1 MNKVRKAVGY
11 VCEIPIPGTEM
22 VITKE
27 TQLAK
32 MKAFAERENIE
43 LVTVVEDSAY
53 TPNFIERP
61 GVEKILRSA
70 GNFDAVLVDRVWCFS
85 RKMAE
90 LKPFLEQIEAKNAQL
105 VSASYLWDCVSQQVR
120 HRYMGALAEK
130 QRAAACAKAGA
141 RQCQVAA

>member
-1 MNKVRKAVGY
+1 MNKVRRAIGY
-11 VCEIPIPGTEM
+11 VCEIPIPGTDM

-27 TQLAK
+27 DQLARLLK
-32 MKAFAERENIE
+32 YAEKENID
-43 LVTVVEDSAY
+43 LVEVYHDSFS
-53 TPNFIERP
+53 PNFTERA
-61 GVEKILRSA
+61 GVQKILNSKE
-70 GNFDAVLVDRVWCFS
+70 GFDCVLVDRVWCFS

-105 VSASYLWDCVSQQVR
+105 VSASCLWDCVSQQVR

-130 QRAAACAKAGA
+130 QRAAARAKAGA

>member
-22 VITKE
+22 VISKE

-43 LVTVVEDSAY
+43 LVMVVEDSAY

-130 QRAAACAKAGA
+130 QRAVARAKTGA